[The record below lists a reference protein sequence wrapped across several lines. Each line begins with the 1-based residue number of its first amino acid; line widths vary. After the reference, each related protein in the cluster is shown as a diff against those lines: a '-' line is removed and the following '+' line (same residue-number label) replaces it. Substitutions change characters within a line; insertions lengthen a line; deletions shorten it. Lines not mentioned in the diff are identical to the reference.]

1 MNAPA
6 ATQPNG
12 PLLRDIHL
20 PPQPSWWPPAPGWWM
35 LTLLVVV
42 ASGIVL
48 WWWRGRRRR
57 REDER
62 RVLAEVDAALALWR
76 EQPQALAAGLHQL
89 LRRGAARLDPFAT
102 RQRGEDW
109 RSTLARMPVDAAT
122 LAQLERIE
130 LAMYRPDAALDA
142 DAAAEAT
149 RRWLRLAWR
158 SGSRRR
164 RDVVT
169 LKVSGARS

>member
-1 MNAPA
+1 MKAPA

-20 PPQPSWWPPAPGWWM
+20 PPQPSWWPPAPGLWM
-35 LTLLVVV
+35 LTLLVMV
-42 ASGIVL
+42 ASGIAL

-89 LRRGAARLDPFAT
+89 LRRGAARLDPLAT

-130 LAMYRPDAALDA
+130 PAIYRRDGALDA
-142 DAAAEAT
+142 DAAELAALVALAAAWAT
-149 RRWLRLAWR
+149 CE
-158 SGSRRR
+158 
-164 RDVVT
+164 VMP
-169 LKVSGARS
+169 VST